1 MLMEKSK
8 LLMMIF
14 NINYKNA
21 PQAAE
26 HKHMFGGHHVN
37 YEVHALVNAL
47 GKESYVLFSETEY
60 IFLET

>member
-1 MLMEKSK
+1 
-8 LLMMIF
+8 
-14 NINYKNA
+14 
-21 PQAAE
+21 
-26 HKHMFGGHHVN
+26 MFGGHHLN